1 MSPIPSLKL
10 IGTQQDMPIVG
21 LGTWKSKPGEV
32 QQAVE
37 TALKSGY
44 RHIDCARAYGNEKE
58 VGNGLS
64 SFLKQGLVKREE
76 VFITSKLWNVFHKYE
91 DVRGTVMDSLKDLQT
106 SYLDLYLIHWP
117 QAYVNNGN
125 MFPKDSNG
133 KFIYTDDDY
142 VDTWKAFIEL
152 QKEGLIKNIGV
163 SNFNEYQISRIIKE
177 TNVVPSVHQI
187 EIHPYLINQSM
198 VDFCQSNKI
207 AVTAYSPLGSPD
219 RPWAT
224 KDEPVLLDDPK
235 IKEIAARLGKSP
247 AQVVLRYQIQRNVI
261 VIPKSVTASRI
272 ESNLKLFD
280 FELSDEDMKIISS
293 FNRNF
298 RGCALEWVS
307 DHKYYPFKENYS
319 E

>member
-1 MSPIPSLKL
+1 MSSIPSLKL

-64 SFLKQGLVKREE
+64 SSIKQGLVKRED

-91 DVRGTVMDSLKDLQT
+91 DVHGTVMDSLKDLQT

-133 KFIYTDDDY
+133 KFIYSDDDY

-187 EIHPYLINQSM
+187 EIHPYLINKNM

-219 RPWAT
+219 RPWAA

-280 FELSDEDMKIISS
+280 FKLSDEDMKIISS

-307 DHKYYPFKENYS
+307 DHKYYPFKDNYS

>member
-64 SFLKQGLVKREE
+64 SSIKQGLVKREE

-152 QKEGLIKNIGV
+152 QKEGLIKNIGI

-219 RPWAT
+219 RPWAA

-280 FELSDEDMKIISS
+280 FKLSDEDMKIISS